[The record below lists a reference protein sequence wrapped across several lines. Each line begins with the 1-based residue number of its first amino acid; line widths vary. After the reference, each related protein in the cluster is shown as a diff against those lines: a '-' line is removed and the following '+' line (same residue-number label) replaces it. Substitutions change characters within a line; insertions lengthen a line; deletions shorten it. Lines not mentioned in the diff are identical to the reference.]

1 MNTAVKQQHPEVT
14 VEEQS
19 KASQYLAATRDDLAK
34 AFQGLSATQWTFKP
48 AANRWSIAEVVEH
61 LVVAEGR
68 VQARFAQWPEG
79 AEESNPERT
88 PSEMD
93 ARIIAEV
100 PVRSKSIQ
108 APPLLFPTG
117 QWSTTEALERLLY
130 ARNETLRLLE
140 STPALRAYSMQHP
153 VFGPWDGYQWLLA
166 VAAHSERHIDQIR
179 EVKACSGFPAA

>member
-1 MNTAVKQQHPEVT
+1 MNTGVKQQPSGVT
-14 VEEQS
+14 AEEQS

-34 AFQGLSATQWTFKP
+34 TFQGLSAAQWTFKP
-48 AANRWSIAEVVEH
+48 APNRWSIAEIVEH
-61 LVVAEGR
+61 LVMAEGR
-68 VQARFAQWPEG
+68 VQSRFAQWPAG

-100 PVRSKSIQ
+100 PVRTRGIQ
-108 APPLLFPTG
+108 APPLLIPTG
-117 QWSTTEALERLLY
+117 QWSSTEALERFLC

-140 STPALRAYSMQHP
+140 LTPRLRAYSMPHP

-166 VAAHSERHIDQIR
+166 VAAHCERHIDQIR
-179 EVKACSGFPAA
+179 EVKTCPGFPAA